1 MCPLGTTLFTFEGH
15 NPTAEKS
22 GGRGHGGAAARGLT
36 AFTFEGHNPTSEKSG
51 GRGHGGAAARGS
63 TDETKEQDKIW
74 PILGGGSS
82 GGRCSGRA
90 EGSPR
95 HPSSRYNK
103 GGLKGS
109 LTGKAAQGSDE
120 TEGTTP
126 VRKPRKPQAEGSRC
140 RLSVPGDREAT
151 PQTIGESDGKALD
164 IAWSKPN
171 CRPGSENIDEG

>member
-22 GGRGHGGAAARGLT
+22 GGGGHGGAAARGST

-74 PILGGGSS
+74 PILGGGS